1 MKKVFFIFLLSCT
14 FSTIIAQDLKMGLFL
29 SPSIN
34 SINTNDFSSD
44 KKKIGFNYGY
54 AIEFSFTENH
64 SIESGFEISKKSGE
78 IDDINYKS
86 HYLTFPAY
94 IKMKSRQFGY
104 FTYFAKT
111 GPSIAIKLRD
121 NVESIN
127 QNVVVQSGD
136 AKNLMILMNI
146 ALGAEYSLKQETS
159 LIAELYIKNGITHGW
174 KDNGDRSYETFL
186 FNQFGIS
193 LGFLF

>member
-1 MKKVFFIFLLSCT
+1 MKKVFFIFLLSFT
-14 FSTIIAQDLKMGLFL
+14 FSNIIAQNLKMGLFL

-54 AIEFSFTENH
+54 LIEYSFTENH

-78 IDDINYKS
+78 IDNINYKS

-94 IKMKSRQFGY
+94 VKMKSRQFGY

-121 NVESIN
+121 NVESNIN
-127 QNVVVQSGD
+127 QNFGD
-136 AKNLMILMNI
+136 AKNLMILMNV
-146 ALGAEYSLKQETS
+146 ALGTEYSLKQETS

-174 KDNGDRSYETFL
+174 KDTGDRSYETFL